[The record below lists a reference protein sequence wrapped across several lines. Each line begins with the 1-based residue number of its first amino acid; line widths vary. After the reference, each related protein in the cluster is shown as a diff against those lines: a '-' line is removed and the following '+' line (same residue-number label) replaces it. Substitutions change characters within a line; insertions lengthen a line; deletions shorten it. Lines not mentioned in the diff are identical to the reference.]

1 MRFTKPNLVFVAFV
15 RRREAQLRWSG
26 REEPTLLVGDFVEY
40 AEFFLVMG
48 MTALNAAN
56 CFKASTE
63 RFNTCFER
71 DSLRV
76 CVVHM
81 G

>member
-1 MRFTKPNLVFVAFV
+1 M
-15 RRREAQLRWSG
+15 
-26 REEPTLLVGDFVEY
+26 LVGDFVEY
-40 AEFFLVMG
+40 AEFFLVIG

>member
-1 MRFTKPNLVFVAFV
+1 
-15 RRREAQLRWSG
+15 
-26 REEPTLLVGDFVEY
+26 LLVGDFVEY
-40 AEFFLVMG
+40 AEFFSVMG

-56 CFKASTE
+56 CLEASTE

-81 G
+81 R